1 MKKRGYDTTQTKPSA
16 AFPRVYDIH
25 ATSSCFVSVILIEI
39 DQSYQ
44 NLLQAVLSLVVVHAV
59 RVLRVTRVPGV
70 IRGAECIQQHIK
82 KIRSSHVN
90 LIQAQS
96 RWQALDRHPL
106 VV

>member
-1 MKKRGYDTTQTKPSA
+1 MKSERPPGYQVASDTTQTKPSA

-59 RVLRVTRVPGV
+59 RDLKTLGV
-70 IRGAECIQQHIK
+70 NSIQMK
-82 KIRSSHVN
+82 RRSFHFD
-90 LIQAQS
+90 I
-96 RWQALDRHPL
+96 
-106 VV
+106 

>member
-1 MKKRGYDTTQTKPSA
+1 MSFILLQCDTTQTKPSA

-25 ATSSCFVSVILIEI
+25 ATSRCFVSVILIEI

-59 RVLRVTRVPGV
+59 RVLSACQVLSVEPSV
-70 IRGAECIQQHIK
+70 IQQHIK
-82 KIRSSHVN
+82 KIRSSHVD